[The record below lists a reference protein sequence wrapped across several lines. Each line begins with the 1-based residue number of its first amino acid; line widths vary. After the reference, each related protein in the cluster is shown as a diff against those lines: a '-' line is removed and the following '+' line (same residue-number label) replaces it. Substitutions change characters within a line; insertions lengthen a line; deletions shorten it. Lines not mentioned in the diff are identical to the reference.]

1 MKTRTRRRLALIH
14 TTFALAAALSA
25 CSDNNDAPPPAPVS
39 TTDPPS
45 TPAPTP
51 DPPSTPAPTPDPPST
66 PTPTPPPTPF
76 TMTLSTDRQ
85 PVEQG
90 HTEHV
95 TVSIIRDASFTGS
108 VEIAISGLPGGAS
121 GASFVIPATST
132 SADLVLQA
140 DPAAAHSLPT
150 LTTVTGTGGGSSA
163 QKPLTVTVRGH
174 AGAVDT
180 SFAGGINVTP
190 IGTSEDFAHAVA
202 VQTDGAVLVA
212 GSSAFVTGTDF
223 SVVRYGR
230 DGGLDATFGNGGKVT
245 TEVASGNGSD
255 EAYAVAVQPNGKIL
269 VAGGANMGSNA
280 SGIDFALVR
289 YNADGTLDTTF
300 GNGGKVTTAIGTGTD
315 RAYAIL
321 LQPDGRIVLGGDS
334 EQATSGID
342 FALVRYDTNGSL
354 DTSFGNGGIVTTSIA
369 NSGGRDSIYALSSQ
383 TVAGESRIV
392 AVGGEGDFA
401 VARYTMTGALDAG
414 FGNGGKVRGLF
425 GSIIG
430 AARGVVA
437 TADGKLV
444 VAGQSGHDH
453 ALVRLLPDGVLDV
466 SFGTAGRSV
475 VAVSASNWDEVT
487 ALVQQADGKLVTAGW
502 TYTGNSSSGDYV
514 VTRFTVEGALDAGFG
529 NGGIV
534 ITPTAPGTKS
544 DAAQAVALQ
553 ADDRVPTVRSIVAG
567 SRNDSNNDFSVVRYW
582 H

>member
-1 MKTRTRRRLALIH
+1 MKIRTARRLALICI
-14 TTFALAAALSA
+14 TFALAAALSA
-25 CSDNNDAPPPAPVS
+25 CGGDRDTRLLPDPIGGNSPPPPPAPPPPPPPPPPAPPAP
-39 TTDPPS
+39 PPS
-45 TPAPTP
+45 A
-51 DPPSTPAPTPDPPST
+51 
-66 PTPTPPPTPF
+66 F

-90 HTEHV
+90 HTERV
-95 TVSIIRDASFTGS
+95 TVSIVRDATFTGS
-108 VEIAISGLPGGAS
+108 VEVAVSGLPGGAS
-121 GASFVIPATST
+121 AASVVIPAGST

-140 DPAAAHSLPT
+140 DAAAAHSLPT
-150 LTTVTGTGGGSSA
+150 SATVTGTGGGSSA
-163 QKPLTVTVRGH
+163 QKPLTVTVRGP

-180 SFAGGINVTP
+180 SFNGGINVTP
-190 IGTSEDFAHAVA
+190 IGPGEDFAHAVA
-202 VQTDGAVLVA
+202 IQADGAVLVA

-245 TEVASGNGSD
+245 TAVASGNGSD
-255 EAYAVAVQPNGKIL
+255 EAYAVAVQPDGKIL
-269 VAGGANMGSNA
+269 VAGNANMGS
-280 SGIDFALVR
+280 GGLDFALVR

-300 GNGGKVTTAIGTGTD
+300 GNGGKVTTAIGAGTD

-334 EQATSGID
+334 DQVANGFD
-342 FALVRYDTNGSL
+342 FALVRYNTDGSL
-354 DTSFGNGGIVTTSIA
+354 DPSFGNGGIVTTPIA
-369 NSGGRDSIYALSSQ
+369 TFGGRDSIYALTWQ
-383 TVAGESRIV
+383 TVGGESRIV
-392 AVGGEGDFA
+392 AVGGEGDFV
-401 VARYTMTGALDAG
+401 VARYTAAGALDAG
-414 FGNGGKVRGLF
+414 FGNGGTVRGLF
-425 GSIIG
+425 GSTIG

-444 VAGQSGHDH
+444 VAGHSGHDH
-453 ALVRLLPDGVLDV
+453 ALVRLLADGVLDV

-475 VAVSASNWDEVT
+475 VAVSANNWDEVQ

-502 TYTGNSSSGDYV
+502 TYVGNSSSGDYV
-514 VTRFTVEGALDAGFG
+514 VTRFTVDGTLDTSFG
-529 NGGIV
+529 DDGIV
-534 ITPTAPGTKS
+534 ITPAAPGTKS

-567 SRNDSNNDFSVVRYW
+567 SRNDSNNDFAVVRYW